1 MKKTI
6 YFIMLL
12 CCILMF
18 WSLCLDVK
26 NNFEDI
32 KTSQKYQMMMLQKFS
47 LMQTAES
54 DLIRGCKK

>member
-1 MKKTI
+1 
-6 YFIMLL
+6 
-12 CCILMF
+12 MF